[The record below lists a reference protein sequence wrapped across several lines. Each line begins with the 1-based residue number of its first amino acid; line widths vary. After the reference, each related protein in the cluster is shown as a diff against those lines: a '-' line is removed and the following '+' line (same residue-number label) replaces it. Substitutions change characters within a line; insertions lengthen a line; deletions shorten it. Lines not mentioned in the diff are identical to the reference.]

1 MDVVYQDGVRYHT
14 RQHLD
19 SVQACIRAACYRRRK
34 LMRSCAQQQISALLD
49 APDGK
54 AVPAGQAKP
63 VERSRMVATTR
74 LWTDPKNVEDVVAS
88 SQNTP
93 YRTTCTERASVTYL
107 YTSSTDSCLIGYFAS
122 MQGKAHRCLVC
133 EWETLARCNFSVR

>member
-1 MDVVYQDGVRYHT
+1 
-14 RQHLD
+14 
-19 SVQACIRAACYRRRK
+19 
-34 LMRSCAQQQISALLD
+34 MRSCAQQQISALLD

-54 AVPAGQAKP
+54 AVSAGQATP

-88 SQNTP
+88 SQNSR
-93 YRTTCTERASVTYL
+93 YRITCTERAPVTYL
-107 YTSSTDSCLIGYFAS
+107 YTSPINSCLIGYFAS
-122 MQGKAHRCLVC
+122 MQGKAYRGLVC